1 MSRPIDLD
9 AHRARRTRPPTRE
22 ELQRRAA
29 DLAREDAARI
39 ASMVPDND
47 GDQEHTVDPFN
58 GGPLW

>member
-1 MSRPIDLD
+1 MSRPVDLD
-9 AHRARRTRPPTRE
+9 ARRARRTRPPTRE

-39 ASMVPDND
+39 ASTVPDND
-47 GDQEHTVDPFN
+47 GDQEHSVDPFN